1 MHNGTMRVSEHVEMN
16 VKLPDD
22 TEGSMVHEA
31 TRINHFFDMNRKYG
45 MICVTVSEMPF
56 EPVFPV

>member
-1 MHNGTMRVSEHVEMN
+1 MRVSEHVEMN

-22 TEGSMVHEA
+22 TEGSMMHEA